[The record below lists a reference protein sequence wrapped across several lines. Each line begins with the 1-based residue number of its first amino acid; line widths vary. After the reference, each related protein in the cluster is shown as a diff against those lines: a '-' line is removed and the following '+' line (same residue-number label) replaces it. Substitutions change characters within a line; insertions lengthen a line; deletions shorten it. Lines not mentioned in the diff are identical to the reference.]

1 MARGRARLL
10 VLGKYLLFQLP
21 GWAAVA
27 GGAFAAHRWLGL
39 SEALAAGAVAAWM
52 LKDAVLFPFVR
63 DAYEVE
69 PRRPG
74 AHLEGRLAVAEEAL
88 APQGLVRLGA
98 ELWRARL
105 APGSPPVARGGRVRV
120 EAVEG
125 LTLRVRA
132 DGADGDGVA

>member
-1 MARGRARLL
+1 MVLRYLAFQIPSWALLAL
-10 VLGKYLLFQLP
+10 VLG
-21 GWAAVA
+21 AAMA
-27 GGAFAAHRWLGL
+27 WWDL
-39 SEALAAGAVAAWM
+39 SRTLAAAIFALFV

-63 DAYEVE
+63 DAYGVE

-74 AHLEGRLAVAEEAL
+74 AHLEGRLAVAEDAL

-105 APGSPPVARGGRVRV
+105 APGSPPVSRGGRVRI

-132 DGADGDGVA
+132 DDAADG

>member
-1 MARGRARLL
+1 MAWGRARLL

-21 GWAAVA
+21 GWAAVGA
-27 GGAFAAHRWLGL
+27 GAFAAHRWLGL

-63 DAYEVE
+63 NAYEVE

-74 AHLEGRLAVAEEAL
+74 AQLEGQVAVAEDDL
-88 APQGLVRLGA
+88 APRGTVRLGA

-105 APGSPPVARGGRVRV
+105 APGSPTVARGGRVRV
-120 EAVEG
+120 EGVEG
-125 LTLRVRA
+125 LSLRVRA
-132 DGADGDGVA
+132 EPDDSG